1 MKERKLGKYK
11 VVSPIRFNVFLLIV
25 VFILVATIIGF
36 RHVLNSAT
44 RVDAYGYYQQVE
56 VKEGDTLWDY
66 AEKYSDGK
74 RDLRKIVYEIEEI
87 NELDSPEVKAGDIL
101 IIPVYNKDVIE
112 ESKS

>member
-87 NELDSPEVKAGDIL
+87 NELDSPEISKGDIL
-101 IIPVYNKDVIE
+101 LVPVYNQEIIN
-112 ESKS
+112 SNQS